1 MTVANRQSVEQ
12 ALLREL
18 EPDELKWVDA
28 LLERA
33 EALVLL
39 RMPDAVNRAKVDYPF
54 RVVLT
59 AVEAESVSRVLRAPG
74 GGLYK
79 YETEG
84 TYTYSVNQA
93 VASGL
98 LEITPKDWDVLNG
111 GFGGYG
117 GQHAMMDGYAQ
128 RMYRTDDSRTA
139 HDNRLLLGY
148 AANAHPDVPV
158 ARELGLERWDGWRL
172 SW

>member
-59 AVEAESVSRVLRAPG
+59 AVEAESVSRE
-74 GGLYK
+74 Y
-79 YETEG
+79 
-84 TYTYSVNQA
+84 
-93 VASGL
+93 
-98 LEITPKDWDVLNG
+98 
-111 GFGGYG
+111 
-117 GQHAMMDGYAQ
+117 
-128 RMYRTDDSRTA
+128 
-139 HDNRLLLGY
+139 
-148 AANAHPDVPV
+148 
-158 ARELGLERWDGWRL
+158 
-172 SW
+172 